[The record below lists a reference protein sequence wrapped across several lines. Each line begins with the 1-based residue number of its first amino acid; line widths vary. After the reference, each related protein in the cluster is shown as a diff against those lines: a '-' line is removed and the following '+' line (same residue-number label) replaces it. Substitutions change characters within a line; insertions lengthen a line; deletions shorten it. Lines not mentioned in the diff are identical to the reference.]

1 MNSGAVETPDEWESL
16 IGEATAIEAARGE
29 TADERIVFRQHLADE
44 LWLVKE

>member
-29 TADERIVFRQHLADE
+29 TADEQIAFRRHVADE
-44 LWLVKE
+44 LWLMKE